1 MGLSGILE
9 ITLKPGYIGDRKRK
23 EAIEILK
30 GIAGSAKSMGA
41 TSMYLYG
48 STARDEARIG
58 SDIDVFID
66 YDPSGKFNAFDLIGI
81 KFLLEGH
88 FRLPV
93 DLATR
98 DGLHPRLR
106 ERIEQSAIRVF

>member
-1 MGLSGILE
+1 MES
-9 ITLKPGYIGDRKRK
+9 
-23 EAIEILK
+23 
-30 GIAGSAKSMGA
+30 IAGAAKSMGA
-41 TSMYLYG
+41 TTMYLYG

-66 YDPSGKFNAFDLIGI
+66 YDPSAKFSAFDLIGI
-81 KFLLEGH
+81 KFLLEDH

-93 DLATR
+93 DVATR